1 MTSSRAGEYVK
12 MDPKTLGVGSYQH
25 DLDAK
30 QLRRALDG
38 AVEDAVSGVGVDANG
53 ASSALLER
61 VAGLNAT
68 LAKAVVSSRP
78 FASRNDLRR
87 VKGLG
92 PKTFENVAGFLRVAN
107 SREVLDL
114 SLIHI

>member
-1 MTSSRAGEYVK
+1 M
-12 MDPKTLGVGSYQH
+12 
-25 DLDAK
+25 
-30 QLRRALDG
+30 DG

-68 LAKAVVSSRP
+68 LAKALVACRP

-92 PKTFENVAGFLRVAN
+92 PKTFENVADASAVNFQLLVAQMTIN
-107 SREVLDL
+107 FNEQTVAVPPFAQP
-114 SLIHI
+114 